1 MDLTLHLFAEGDF
14 YYTRTYLKWY
24 EVQTIDYMGS
34 TKGQMEICLRAR
46 SSSVLNRDQIH
57 FFFAEANFIKIVFKI
72 SEYQYYENML
82 NGVCNDNR

>member
-1 MDLTLHLFAEGDF
+1 MTFIILELIF
-14 YYTRTYLKWY
+14 KWY

>member
-1 MDLTLHLFAEGDF
+1 MTFIILELIFN
-14 YYTRTYLKWY
+14 WY

-34 TKGQMEICLRAR
+34 TKGQMEISLRAR

-82 NGVCNDNR
+82 NAVCNDNR

>member
-1 MDLTLHLFAEGDF
+1 MTFIILELIF
-14 YYTRTYLKWY
+14 KWY

-34 TKGQMEICLRAR
+34 TNGQMEICLRAR

-57 FFFAEANFIKIVFKI
+57 FFLAEANFIKIVFKI